1 MYEQGYPIKQHV
13 LFHDNESAI
22 KMENNGKDSCTGRSR
37 HINIRRFFVNDR
49 VDKGGLTVEYC
60 STKLMI
66 ADYTTEPLQGKQ
78 FEMFRHL
85 IMGWKS
91 IDNIIN
97 DIRTSVKERA
107 DDRNVMAE
115 GPCDVSNVRTFK
127 EALLGEKGNDSG
139 K

>member
-1 MYEQGYPIKQHV
+1 
-13 LFHDNESAI
+13 
-22 KMENNGKDSCTGRSR
+22 
-37 HINIRRFFVNDR
+37 
-49 VDKGGLTVEYC
+49 
-60 STKLMI
+60 MI
-66 ADYTTEPLQGKQ
+66 ADYTTELLQGKQ

-127 EALLGEKGNDSG
+127 EALLGEKGNDLG